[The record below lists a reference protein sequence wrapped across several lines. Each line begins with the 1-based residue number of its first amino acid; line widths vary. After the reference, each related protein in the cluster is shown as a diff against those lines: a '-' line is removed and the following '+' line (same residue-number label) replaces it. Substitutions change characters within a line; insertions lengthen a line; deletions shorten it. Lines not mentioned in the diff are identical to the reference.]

1 MFLVQRINTRPST
14 LIKFYAPTEAYALH
28 FQTAYRE
35 HGMVLFDSRTL
46 SDDLMTLTIDTVWR
60 DEDALNVYLAD
71 PVVREMISVRDLY
84 LAENNIDVVR
94 KANPI

>member
-14 LIKFYAPTEAYALH
+14 LVQFYASTDEYAEH
-28 FQTAYRE
+28 FQITYRE
-35 HGMVLFDSRTL
+35 QGLVLFDSRTL

-60 DEDALNVYLAD
+60 DEAALNEYLAD
-71 PVVREMISVRDLY
+71 PVVQEMISVRDAY